1 MTGMVVFDYQDR
13 YMEAAIQMGQW
24 IAEGKLKTKE
34 QIEQG
39 IENFPEVLM
48 QLFNGNKMGKLIL
61 QVNEL

>member
-1 MTGMVVFDYQDR
+1 
-13 YMEAAIQMGQW
+13 MEAAIQMGQW